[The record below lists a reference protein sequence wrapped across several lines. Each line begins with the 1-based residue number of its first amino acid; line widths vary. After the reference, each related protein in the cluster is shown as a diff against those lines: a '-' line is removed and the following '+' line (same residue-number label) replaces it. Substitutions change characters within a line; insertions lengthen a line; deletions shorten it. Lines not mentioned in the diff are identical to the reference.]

1 MPKPRRSIEF
11 QVTGRYALFT
21 DPLSKVG
28 GEKCSY
34 HVPTYEALK
43 GIAKSI
49 YWKPTLIWVIDEVRV
64 MKRIRTQTKGV
75 KPLDLGGGNSL
86 AIYTFLADVQYQ
98 VRAHFEWNEHRPEL
112 SDDRI
117 EAKHHAIAQ
126 RMIDR
131 GGRQDVFLGTGLG
144 PRAYAIIGQ
153 GTISRIIESKPEELR
168 LFLEEAAGVSKY
180 KERRRET
187 ENRLKDTRE
196 NLTRVEDI
204 LRELNNN
211 LDKLEKQ
218 AEVATRYH
226 GLQEQGTLKLH
237 QLWFLKHRD
246 AATEESRI
254 KLAVLEATNALEGRM
269 AELRAV
275 EAELEH
281 VRQDHY
287 AVSDELHA
295 AQGVLAEANLE
306 VSRLEERIRYVVEG
320 RQRVEQRLAELK
332 GQNDQW
338 AERKAAAEF
347 ELEELAEKMMAAEEQ
362 AEILA
367 AQAEELAGNV
377 PSLEDAVRAATQRGG
392 EMSKELG

>member
-131 GGRQDVFLGTGLG
+131 GGRQDIFLGTRDCQGYVQACEFGAGAGELDDAGELAFGLMFHG
-144 PRAYAIIGQ
+144 FDYPDETG
-153 GTISRIIESKPEELR
+153 GT
-168 LFLEEAAGVSKY
+168 
-180 KERRRET
+180 
-187 ENRLKDTRE
+187 
-196 NLTRVEDI
+196 
-204 LRELNNN
+204 
-211 LDKLEKQ
+211 
-218 AEVATRYH
+218 
-226 GLQEQGTLKLH
+226 
-237 QLWFLKHRD
+237 
-246 AATEESRI
+246 
-254 KLAVLEATNALEGRM
+254 
-269 AELRAV
+269 
-275 EAELEH
+275 
-281 VRQDHY
+281 
-287 AVSDELHA
+287 ELHA
-295 AQGVLAEANLE
+295 RFWRPTMVNGVIRFSHPQDCTERRFVRSMSVKAFGLNQDIRPVDADASEMG
-306 VSRLEERIRYVVEG
+306 VS
-320 RQRVEQRLAELK
+320 A
-332 GQNDQW
+332 
-338 AERKAAAEF
+338 
-347 ELEELAEKMMAAEEQ
+347 
-362 AEILA
+362 
-367 AQAEELAGNV
+367 
-377 PSLEDAVRAATQRGG
+377 
-392 EMSKELG
+392 